1 MLQSISIKNLAIVN
15 ELMLDFADGMTAL
28 TGETGAGKSILIDAL
43 GLTLGD
49 KATREMIRAG
59 AEKAEITAI
68 FDVSALKDVKDW
80 LEQQDLLDD
89 NDCILRRVITKDSKS
104 KAFINGSPAPL
115 KSLSAI
121 GSMLIEIHGQHA
133 HQRLLDKKFQ
143 LQILDAYANHETLI
157 KQTSNT
163 YQVWQ
168 NTLKQFN
175 QLKEQETDRVS
186 RLELL
191 RFQAEELNAL
201 DLKAG
206 EISELEEKLK
216 TLSNAEELMRGSYE
230 IASALY
236 ENEDALHS
244 RLSALQ
250 SHLQKLSAL
259 DKSMQNPLEMLET
272 ALINIQEA
280 SDSLRHFADS
290 FEADEQSL
298 QQVESRLQSIFE
310 IARKY
315 RLEPEALPDK
325 NSQIQTELQSLES
338 ADETLAGLA
347 DQLTIQQQDYVKAAD
362 QLSASRKKAAN
373 SLLAETVM
381 LLKSL
386 SMPHV
391 SFEIAFDTSD
401 MNKAS
406 RSGLDKIEFLV
417 SANPGQPPAS
427 MAKVASGGELSRIS
441 LAIQVSTM
449 SNLAVPTLIFDEVD
463 VGIGGGTAEVVG
475 RLLRKLGDQ
484 QQALCVTHLPQVA
497 SQAHH
502 HYKVEKIQTS
512 DSTSTS
518 ISALSAEQ
526 RIAEIAR
533 MLGGLEVTEQTIAHA
548 KEMIS
553 RSAV

>member
-68 FDVSALKDVKDW
+68 FDVSALKDVRDW
-80 LEQQDLLDD
+80 LKQQDLLDD
-89 NDCILRRVITKDSKS
+89 NDCILRRVITKEGKS

-553 RSAV
+553 RSAI